1 MDGLEIV
8 VWVKRE
14 MPSTDI
20 IFFFFSLN
28 ENVVQHWH
36 LFRAVCVCVCKK
48 EKENEK
54 NKEIL
59 LAFKDEMMG
68 EFHTTAFFF
77 FWR

>member
-1 MDGLEIV
+1 
-8 VWVKRE
+8 

-20 IFFFFSLN
+20 IFFLLSERKCRSTLTSLPG
-28 ENVVQHWH
+28 
-36 LFRAVCVCVCKK
+36 RVCVCVCKK

-77 FWR
+77 F

>member
-1 MDGLEIV
+1 MSFNI
-8 VWVKRE
+8 
-14 MPSTDI
+14 DI
-20 IFFFFSLN
+20 SSGPC
-28 ENVVQHWH
+28 
-36 LFRAVCVCVCKK
+36 VCVCVRKK

-77 FWR
+77 FFWR

>member
-1 MDGLEIV
+1 L
-8 VWVKRE
+8 
-14 MPSTDI
+14 T
-20 IFFFFSLN
+20 SLPG
-28 ENVVQHWH
+28 
-36 LFRAVCVCVCKK
+36 RVCVCKK

-77 FWR
+77 F